1 MVLSIKHPEA
11 DKVARE
17 LARRQGK
24 SITEAV
30 IDALESELAREKRR
44 TRSGGLAD
52 RLLAIG
58 QRYSALPTRDPR
70 SDEDILGFDERGMPR

>member
-1 MVLSIKHPEA
+1 MVLSIKHPAA

-17 LARRQGK
+17 LARRQGR

-30 IDALESELAREKRR
+30 IGALESELAREKRR
-44 TRSGGLAD
+44 VRRGGLAD

-58 QRYSALPTRDPR
+58 QRYGALPVLDHR
-70 SDEDILGFDERGMPR
+70 SEDEILGFDERGMPR

>member
-1 MVLSIKHPEA
+1 MVLSIKHPAA

-17 LARRQGK
+17 LARRTGK

-30 IDALESELAREKRR
+30 IGALESELEREKRR
-44 TRSGGLAD
+44 VRRGGLAD

-58 QRYSALPTRDPR
+58 QRYAALPLQDRR
-70 SDEDILGFDERGMPR
+70 SDEEILGFDERGMPR